1 VPRRLSRFVILLA
14 LVLSGCSEPPQK
26 EIDQA
31 QAAIDAAKAAGA
43 DTYAA
48 DEYNAAVTALQKSH
62 ASVDQRDY
70 REALNYAIDAR
81 QRATEAAKQA
91 GIAKGHTKA
100 AAEKLV
106 TDCSTRIS
114 QLDTDIRV
122 AEGAHV
128 SPRDLRSAR
137 TTLADAQNALQETR
151 TGMEAGKY
159 AEVLSALTEVRRK
172 LDAAIAAV
180 DTLRQRPPRRRR

>member
-1 VPRRLSRFVILLA
+1 MPRRLSRFVILLA

-180 DTLRQRPPRRRR
+180 DALRQRPPRRRR

>member
-1 VPRRLSRFVILLA
+1 MPRRLSRFVILLA

-180 DTLRQRPPRRRR
+180 DTLRQRPTRRRR